1 MSKSGSSVPISAT
14 EKPIKQ
20 SHKVININVFSIGQ
34 VIIKILEAP
43 FAKLAFQILLPNV
56 ITFLL
61 SIHCVIFLQ
70 DEFVYE

>member
-1 MSKSGSSVPISAT
+1 M
-14 EKPIKQ
+14 
-20 SHKVININVFSIGQ
+20 FSIGQ
-34 VIIKILEAP
+34 VIIKILEVP

-70 DEFVYE
+70 DEFVYEQEKCFFFLKKPSLKFQR